1 VAGSLILPRR
11 CGVCSRPGDGLCSA
25 CGTALARLAP
35 PLCARCGAPGAW
47 PVSRCA
53 ECAGRR
59 LGFISARAAIVY
71 DERARLLVRSWKE
84 HGRRDLVRACAG
96 LIVEVVPRPAV
107 DALVPVPGDR
117 ERGLRR
123 GHAPA
128 SRLARQLGRSWSLPV
143 AELLVRPRAGPRQR
157 GLSLA
162 ERRRNVAHAFAV
174 RATDCPRRVC
184 LVDDVYTT
192 GATAAACARILRR
205 AGVQAVEVVA
215 LARAVR

>member
-1 VAGSLILPRR
+1 VDVSLILPRR
-11 CGVCSRPGDGLCSA
+11 CGVCGRPGDGLCSA
-25 CGTALARLAP
+25 CSGALARLAP

-47 PVSRCA
+47 PVTRCA

-59 LGFISARAAIVY
+59 LGFSTARAAIVY

-84 HGRRDLVRACAG
+84 HGRRDLATACAA
-96 LIVEVVPRPAV
+96 LVVEVVPRPAV
-107 DALVPVPGDR
+107 EALVPVPGDL

-123 GHAPA
+123 GHTPV
-128 SRLARQLGRSWSLPV
+128 SGLARQLGRSWGLPV
-143 AELLVRPRAGPRQR
+143 VELLVRPRAGSRQR
-157 GLSLA
+157 GLSMA

-174 RATDCPRRVC
+174 RRTECPRRVC

-192 GATAAACARILRR
+192 GATAAACARTLRR
-205 AGVQAVEVVA
+205 AGVQTVEVVA